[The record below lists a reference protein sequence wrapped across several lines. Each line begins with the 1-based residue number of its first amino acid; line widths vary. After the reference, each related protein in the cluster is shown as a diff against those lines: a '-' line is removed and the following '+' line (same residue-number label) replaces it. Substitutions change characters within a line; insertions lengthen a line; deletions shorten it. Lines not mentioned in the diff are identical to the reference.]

1 MNNIVLL
8 DNSSVALP
16 DSTRIA
22 NFPVIPVVNMILVV
36 EQFQAIGLIL
46 IDPKDF
52 LDGRLD
58 GNRTQSRD
66 WEFSLAQ
73 IVFRKRASDI
83 FGVSYISILV
93 ARTGIFRKN
102 TLLHNLFYILFE
114 NRIC

>member
-1 MNNIVLL
+1 MDNIMLL

-22 NFPVIPVVNMILVV
+22 NFPIIPVVNIILVV
-36 EQFQAIGLIL
+36 EQFQAIGLVL

-58 GNRTQSRD
+58 SNRAQSRD
-66 WEFSLAQ
+66 WELSLAQ
-73 IVFRKRASDI
+73 IIFRKRTSDI
-83 FGVSYISILV
+83 FRVSYISILV

-102 TLLHNLFYILFE
+102 TLLQNFF
-114 NRIC
+114 